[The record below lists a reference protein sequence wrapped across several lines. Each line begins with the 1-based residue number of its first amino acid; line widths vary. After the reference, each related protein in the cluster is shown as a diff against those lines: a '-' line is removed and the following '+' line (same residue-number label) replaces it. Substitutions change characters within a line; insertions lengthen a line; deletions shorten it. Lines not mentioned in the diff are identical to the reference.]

1 MEGRVEAG
9 SVLQVLVVLAAGFV
23 RRHHQRHRRLR
34 VAGHVPGVLSLGFT
48 PLVANVTNTVG
59 AAFGNISGV
68 AGYRR
73 ELAGQRLR
81 VVVVAAGLVAIVKL
95 IA

>member
-1 MEGRVEAG
+1 V
-9 SVLQVLVVLAAGFV
+9 SLIQVLVVLAAGFV
-23 RRHHQRHRRLR
+23 RRHHNAIVGSGSL
-34 VAGHVPGVLSLGFT
+34 VTLPVMLSLGFT
-48 PLVANVTNTVG
+48 PLVANVTKTVG
-59 AAFGNISGV
+59 VAFGNLSGV

-81 VVVVAAGLVAIVKL
+81 VVVAAAGLVAIAKL